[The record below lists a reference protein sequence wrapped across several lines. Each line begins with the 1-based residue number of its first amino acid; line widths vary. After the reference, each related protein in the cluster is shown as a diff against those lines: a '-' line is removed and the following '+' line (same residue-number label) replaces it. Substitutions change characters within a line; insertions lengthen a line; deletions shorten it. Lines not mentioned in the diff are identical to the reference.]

1 MVMEYWDEAL
11 ALTIALIMTIIVMR
25 VFGNDD

>member
-1 MVMEYWDEAL
+1 MVMEYWDETL

>member
-1 MVMEYWDEAL
+1 MVMEYWDEIL
-11 ALTIALIMTIIVMR
+11 ALTIALTMTIIVMR

>member
-1 MVMEYWDEAL
+1 MMEYWDETL
-11 ALTIALIMTIIVMR
+11 ALTIALTLTIIIMR

>member
-1 MVMEYWDEAL
+1 MVMEYWDEIL

>member
-1 MVMEYWDEAL
+1 MVMEYWDKIL